1 MASDVELMPELNGA
15 ERQSL
20 EALARE
26 VDVPLIEVA
35 HLYKV
40 ERALLQDDASIATF
54 IPVSAS
60 RNVRIKLKHQ
70 RH

>member
-1 MASDVELMPELNGA
+1 MASDVELIPELNGA
-15 ERQSL
+15 ERLSL

-40 ERALLQDDASIATF
+40 ERASLEDGASVAVF
-54 IPVSAS
+54 IPVIAS
-60 RNVRIKLKHQ
+60 RQVRIKLK
-70 RH
+70 RHHH